1 MFCSARE
8 TNDSSR
14 SNKKKKAKK
23 VKKNDDLI
31 QAQPLR
37 RPRKMDSE
45 PLDTTDGE
53 ESKKNSVIM
62 PGSARQSTNLRKNY
76 INNLGVLGD
85 NQDPNSPK
93 SGRNRLNTNDNFI
106 EHADSS
112 NNLFGTMNQPSDHR
126 LSGNLNGGN
135 SSSQILQTSQMSNV
149 SADF

>member
-1 MFCSARE
+1 
-8 TNDSSR
+8 
-14 SNKKKKAKK
+14 
-23 VKKNDDLI
+23 
-31 QAQPLR
+31 
-37 RPRKMDSE
+37 MDSE

-53 ESKKNSVIM
+53 ESKRNSVIM

-93 SGRNRLNTNDNFI
+93 SGRNRLNTDI
-106 EHADSS
+106 ENADSN
-112 NNLFGTMNQPSDHR
+112 NNLFGTMNQPSEHR